1 MAKET
6 LGQRIARLRKEK
18 ELTQNDI
25 AEKLNVTYQAVSKW
39 ENDQAS
45 PDVDILIELSN
56 IFDISLD
63 ELLGKE
69 KPASTILQD
78 KPSKKDI
85 DKMVLKINVIDGE
98 DGDKINVNLPLAL
111 VRIFVNQEDG
121 KVSLLNGNKNLENI
135 DFKQLLELVEQ
146 GVVGEL
152 VTVDSADG
160 TKIRIF
166 VE

>member
-152 VTVDSADG
+152 VTVDCADG